1 MMPLFQGPNFIKSLL
16 FFPQKSWDDSPVNW
30 GLQFEE
36 LNLATPSGIQV
47 NAVWLPSAN
56 PEAEAI
62 VFFHGNA
69 GNLSHRFFKVAP
81 LIKRGYHVLL
91 LDYRGYGKSEGEIN
105 TEEDLYKDGETVL
118 KWLQEEKNISPE
130 RIVLYG
136 ESLGGGIALEIAMR
150 FPVKA
155 IIIESTFTSLKEM
168 AKNHY
173 PLVPTA
179 VIRDFYFRN
188 NEKIKEIK
196 APILI
201 IHGTNDSISPYWM
214 GEKLY
219 ESAPEPKE
227 FFKVEGAEHN
237 NLTLLAGDE
246 WVNRIDEFVK
256 KYS

>member
-1 MMPLFQGPNFIKSLL
+1 
-16 FFPQKSWDDSPVNW
+16 
-30 GLQFEE
+30 
-36 LNLATPSGIQV
+36 
-47 NAVWLPSAN
+47 
-56 PEAEAI
+56 
-62 VFFHGNA
+62 
-69 GNLSHRFFKVAP
+69 
-81 LIKRGYHVLL
+81 
-91 LDYRGYGKSEGEIN
+91 
-105 TEEDLYKDGETVL
+105 
-118 KWLQEEKNISPE
+118 
-130 RIVLYG
+130 
-136 ESLGGGIALEIAMR
+136 MR

-155 IIIESTFTSLKEM
+155 IIIESAFTSLKDM

-179 VIRDFYFRN
+179 VIRDFYFKN

-246 WVNRIDEFVK
+246 WVNRVDEFVK
-256 KYS
+256 KHS